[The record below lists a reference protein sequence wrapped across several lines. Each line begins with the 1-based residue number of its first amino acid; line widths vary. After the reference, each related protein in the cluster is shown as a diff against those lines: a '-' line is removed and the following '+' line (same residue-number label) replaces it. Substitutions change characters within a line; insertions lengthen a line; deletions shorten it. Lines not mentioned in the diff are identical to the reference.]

1 MKLQTLQFGD
11 IEFDENIIIKF
22 EDGILGFEDQKRFI
36 MITED
41 DGIFYWLT
49 SVDEPEL
56 VFPLFPLGLIN
67 DKYPVVENFEAF
79 GIVNL
84 DKDVNNITLNM
95 KAPIYLNHGDKKGF
109 QKILDKEEFPINY
122 KLFVEEE
129 DKK

>member
-1 MKLQTLQFGD
+1 MKLKTLQFGD
-11 IEFDENIIIKF
+11 IEFDDEIIINFK
-22 EDGILGFEDQKRFI
+22 DGILGFESHNKFI

-56 VFPLFPLGLIN
+56 VFPLFPMGLIN
-67 DKYPVVENFEAF
+67 DNYPSVEGFEAF

-84 DKDVNNITLNM
+84 DKDPSKITLNM

-109 QKILDKEEFPINY
+109 QKIMDNEDYPIDY
-122 KLFVEEE
+122 KLFVQEK
-129 DKK
+129 DKE